1 MISIEMTGS
10 QDFGDKTLRQ
20 IKVISEK
27 AITDITEIARHEIQA
42 NVSGARSIYGGLVK
56 PSKKK
61 YGVTLIKTGELLSS
75 VKSQKINP
83 FHYKVYIA
91 SGRAKIGSWL
101 HYGTDRMVARPFFG
115 ISKITLR
122 RIKEY
127 LLKASIK

>member
-1 MISIEMTGS
+1 MTGS

-61 YGVTLIKTGELLSS
+61 RLFMPVSLISTRSCRSMKNSMRSFFELKGEARRNITQRTRRAQSQIEITFPYTG
-75 VKSQKINP
+75 
-83 FHYKVYIA
+83 Y
-91 SGRAKIGSWL
+91 
-101 HYGTDRMVARPFFG
+101 
-115 ISKITLR
+115 
-122 RIKEY
+122 
-127 LLKASIK
+127 